1 MPRVNEPLLQRAVP
15 GLCNRTAID
24 HWVLEHTDIVGLI
37 ILAAGF
43 LLRIKTASGTF
54 LNADEA
60 LHFSI
65 ANQASFADAYRASL
79 SLAHPPFLI
88 FLLYF
93 WRYIGTSE
101 LMLRLPSVIAGTVFC
116 WLSYRWLKKTLGST
130 AGLIGL
136 LLTSLLLPIVALSA
150 ELRQYSLLLMFMA
163 AATLLLEIAFAKSSA
178 VLMASSSTCL
188 WLAML
193 SHYSGLLFAAAFGV
207 YSLLC
212 LIRVRP
218 AGRLIVT
225 WAAGQLGAVSLVV
238 LLYGMQISQLKDSA
252 MAEHAKTSWLQS
264 SYYESGHNL
273 LAFIVRRSFGLFHF
287 IFGQVAIGDIAALA
301 FLAGAILLLR
311 RKSVRGQ
318 SAPSPLL
325 GIYLLL
331 PFAINCA
338 LAIMRRY
345 PYGGT
350 RHSVFLAMYAVAGIA
365 FFGDVVTRHRPTV
378 ALACVTVLVA
388 ICYTFGF
395 HEEPYMTREDQSR
408 SRMDDA
414 TEFIHSQ
421 IPAAEPIFVDYQTG
435 LLLGHYLCRPG
446 RHGRYVWSP
455 EDRGPGERSGP
466 QLLTLVCAE
475 HKLMVSSALEW
486 TFTDDTFQ
494 HSWDDFVAQSGL
506 KPGSNV
512 WVVQAGWRTS
522 RATGVPR
529 LHDNISR
536 SDVKTFGHN
545 ISAFRLTVAPKAMD

>member
-1 MPRVNEPLLQRAVP
+1 MAVH
-15 GLCNRTAID
+15 GLSDRTAID
-24 HWVLEHTDIVGLI
+24 YWLLEHADIIALI
-37 ILAAGF
+37 IVAAGF
-43 LLRIKTASGTF
+43 LLRIRAASGTF

-65 ANQASFADAYRASL
+65 ANQTSLADAYRASL
-79 SLAHPPFLI
+79 SLAHPPLLI

-93 WRYIGTSE
+93 WCYIGTSE
-101 LMLRLPSVIAGTVFC
+101 LMLRLPSVIAGTAFC
-116 WLSYRWLKKTLGST
+116 WLSYQWLKKTLGST

-136 LLTSLLLPIVALSA
+136 VLTSLLLPIVTLSA
-150 ELRQYSLLLMFMA
+150 ELRQYSLLLMLMA

-178 VLMASSSTCL
+178 VVMASSSACL

-238 LLYGMQISQLKDSA
+238 LLYTTQISQLKDSA
-252 MAEHAKTSWLQS
+252 MAEHAMTGWLGG

-273 LAFIVRRSFGLFHF
+273 LAFIFRRSFQVFQF
-287 IFGQVAIGDIAALA
+287 IFGQVAIGDIAELA

-311 RKSVRGQ
+311 GKSGRGQ
-318 SAPSPLL
+318 SAPSRLL
-325 GIYLLL
+325 GIFLVL

-365 FFGDVVTRHRPTV
+365 FFADSVTRHRTTL
-378 ALACVTVLVA
+378 ALAFATLLVA
-388 ICYTFGF
+388 ICYAFGF
-395 HEEPYMTREDQSR
+395 HAQPYMTREDQSR

-421 IPAAEPIFVDYQTG
+421 IPAAEPIFVDQQTG

-446 RHGRYVWSP
+446 GQSRYVWTP
-455 EDRGPGERSGP
+455 EVRTQGEQSGS
-466 QLLTLVCAE
+466 QLLTVVCDE
-475 HKLMVSSALEW
+475 HKLMMSSALEW
-486 TFTDDTFQ
+486 MFTDDTFQ
-494 HSWDDFVAQSGL
+494 QSWDDFVAQSGP
-506 KPGSNV
+506 KPGSKV
-512 WVVQAGWRTS
+512 WIVQAGWRTS
-522 RATGVPR
+522 RATGIPR
-529 LHDNISR
+529 LRANISR

-545 ISAFRLTVAPKAMD
+545 ISAFRLTVAAKAMD